1 MSDLFNDNDTE
12 NLDKNNSTPLENE
25 AGEPSNGV
33 GEKSED
39 NIHSEDTFNNGGQA
53 PIDGD
58 YVNNNKTTIEAS
70 NDYEAQANQINSNAP
85 PTPNNYTN
93 SGYAPTQQNTN
104 EPQNNIPPQNTY
116 NNQSAQNPY
125 MGYNNQ
131 ANQQP
136 YGTPYYYKGRLYY
149 MQTPYSTPP
158 KKKMATSVKVFL
170 ICLISLFAVCF
181 IGLIAFCGYSV
192 MNISNNNYKIIPDF
206 PKSSSSSNSS
216 EKDTQPNLADPNG
229 PSISYNETPNTG
241 DANAQTAFE
250 KLSPSVVTVSEY
262 SSDSSSKSIDDSSND
277 GLSGQGTGI
286 IISNDGYI
294 VTNSHVI
301 GDTKQNKIV
310 VTLKN
315 GEEYDA
321 VIIGYDTRTDLAVLR
336 IDKTGLQSAEFAD
349 STKISVGQD
358 VIALGNPGGINYS
371 NSLTKGIISALDRT
385 VSSSSVLYIQTDAA
399 INPGN
404 SGGPLAN
411 LYGQVIGITT
421 IKVVDTEYEG
431 MGFAIPSATIK
442 EIADD
447 IIKQGYVSNRVR
459 VGVTGRAISESTAE
473 AYSVQPGI
481 YIATFSDDSPLK
493 AQDVQEGDII
503 TYIDDVKVTSF
514 SIFYSELAKHQPG
527 DKVTLK
533 IYRPSEDENKDG
545 ETFDITIT
553 LLEDNG
559 ETQADS

>member
-104 EPQNNIPPQNTY
+104 QPQNNIPPQNTY

>member
-1 MSDLFNDNDTE
+1 MSDLFNDNHTE

-58 YVNNNKTTIEAS
+58 YVNNNKTTTEAS
-70 NDYEAQANQINSNAP
+70 NDYEDQANQINSNAP

-104 EPQNNIPPQNTY
+104 QPQNNIPPQNTY

-149 MQTPYSTPP
+149 LQTPFSTPP